1 MKKNIPRR
9 RRLDVDVEELD
20 RIIDDAKTAPLS
32 EADSQKLKTALHA
45 LAENLLPQR
54 NTEKTSSVF
63 GDAGKA
69 AFEDMPAEADQPSGH
84 GRNGA
89 AAYRGAEKVP
99 ITHAKLAHGDRCPDC
114 ARGNVYRQKEPEALV
129 RIAGKRRWRPPC
141 TNWNGYAATP
151 AGRSSRRRNRRAWVR
166 RSTTKRPRR

>member
-9 RRLDVDVEELD
+9 RRLDIDVEELD

-45 LAENLLPQR
+45 LAENFLPQR

-63 GDAGKA
+63 GDAEKA
-69 AFEDMPAEADQPSGH
+69 ALQDMPAETDQPSGH

-89 AAYRGAEKVP
+89 VVYRGAEKV
-99 ITHAKLAHGDRCPDC
+99 
-114 ARGNVYRQKEPEALV
+114 
-129 RIAGKRRWRPPC
+129 RIIYGLKF
-141 TNWNGYAATP
+141 
-151 AGRSSRRRNRRAWVR
+151 RA
-166 RSTTKRPRR
+166 

>member
-63 GDAGKA
+63 GDAEKA
-69 AFEDMPAEADQPSGH
+69 AWQDMPAEADQPSGH

-89 AAYRGAEKVP
+89 AAYRGAEKVRH
-99 ITHAKLAHGDRCPDC
+99 HACQAGSRRSLPGLRPRQRLRAKGAQGAGADR
-114 ARGNVYRQKEPEALV
+114 G
-129 RIAGKRRWRPPC
+129 AG
-141 TNWNGYAATP
+141 A
-151 AGRSSRRRNRRAWVR
+151 AGRYRV
-166 RSTTKRPRR
+166 